1 MRTDVSRE
9 TSRLTGMRTAPTSR
23 AGTLRR
29 PRIRIGN
36 PRASPRGGRGSRAS
50 RGAPV
55 GEGAS
60 RGGGPAAAFG
70 PNGLAPASPA
80 EGREAGR
87 QRMRAMHDYRGLPTE
102 ARRETPGRKKWRGR
116 RIVHR
121 GGAFSSMCRETIRR
135 RALAGTG
142 PILRPSPTR
151 TDVSRET
158 SRLTG
163 MRAVPRAGRR
173 RRTERRGRPGQRTR
187 TQIPRNRAQN
197 ANPEELDAGVGSGG
211 AGGRGERRVRER
223 EEAGAGAR
231 ERDRTRRARAR
242 AREAERR
249 NSG

>member
-60 RGGGPAAAFG
+60 RGGGRPPRSARTGSRRHRPQKAG
-70 PNGLAPASPA
+70 KRG
-80 EGREAGR
+80 GRECALCTIIGACRRRRGGKHQVGR
-87 QRMRAMHDYRGLPTE
+87 NGE
-102 ARRETPGRKKWRGR
+102 GEESC
-116 RIVHR
+116 I

>member
-1 MRTDVSRE
+1 MR
-9 TSRLTGMRTAPTSR
+9 
-23 AGTLRR
+23 LRR
-29 PRIRIGN
+29 RSAGRG
-36 PRASPRGGRGSRAS
+36 RAPVRGGVGEA
-50 RGAPV
+50 APV
-55 GEGAS
+55 GGGAS
-60 RGGGPAAAFG
+60 RGGRPPRSARTGSRRHRPQKAG
-70 PNGLAPASPA
+70 KRG
-80 EGREAGR
+80 GRERTLCTIIGACRRRRGGKHPVGR
-87 QRMRAMHDYRGLPTE
+87 NGEGEESCIARILFHAQGNDPSQG
-102 ARRETPGRKKWRGR
+102 ARRRGS
-116 RIVHR
+116 HP
-121 GGAFSSMCRETIRR
+121 A
-135 RALAGTG
+135 
-142 PILRPSPTR
+142 PPPPTR